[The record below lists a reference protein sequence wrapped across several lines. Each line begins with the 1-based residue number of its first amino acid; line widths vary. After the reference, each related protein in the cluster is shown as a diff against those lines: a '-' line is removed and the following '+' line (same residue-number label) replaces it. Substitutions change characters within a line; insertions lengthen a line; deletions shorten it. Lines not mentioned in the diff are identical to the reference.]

1 MKAIFAAALLTAFSL
16 GVPCFAKPS
25 SVIAPSIERQIMFA
39 AQSGE
44 KVEAFEGSF
53 SVPENRNNTKSRM
66 LTLHY
71 VRFPSTAKKP
81 GSPIIYLAGGPGGS
95 GIDTAKRERFPLFM
109 AMREFGDVIAL
120 DQRGTGASN
129 DLPNCKSSQV
139 VGNTTNI
146 SDAEYDA
153 LFGKAFR
160 ECLTFWK
167 EKAVDVYGYTT
178 KENATDLDALRKH
191 LGAKKISLWG
201 ISYGTHLA
209 MEAIKQMEPRLDK
222 IVLSS
227 AEGLEQTIKLPAR
240 TDAYFS
246 RLQDAINGQPKAKAA
261 LPDIIAM
268 IRRVHTKFEAN
279 PITLTVAT
287 KEGGTYKYLWKR
299 RDMQELASGMIA
311 DPTSASLLLQLYSSL
326 DKGDQTLLNAM
337 APRITSTN
345 ENITLRPM
353 QTLMDVASGTSAKR
367 RALIAMQAKTSL
379 LSTFLNQTVTL
390 EDVDPSLVMDD
401 KFREKPASNI
411 PVLLLSGTLDGRT
424 YIESQAEAVSGMRKR
439 QIVVVKNA
447 GHNLFMVSPEVTT
460 VIQDFMRGKNVNG
473 REINAEL
480 PDMLTAGL
488 SLSK

>member
-1 MKAIFAAALLTAFSL
+1 MKAIIAAALLISL
-16 GVPCFAKPS
+16 SAGVPCFANPS
-25 SVIAPSIERQIMFA
+25 SALALGKEKPIMFA

-44 KVEAFEGSF
+44 KVAAFEGKF
-53 SVPENRNNTKSRM
+53 TVPESRSNPKSRE

-81 GSPIIYLAGGPGGS
+81 GWPIVYLAGGPGGS

-139 VGNTTNI
+139 VGNMTNI
-146 SDAEYDA
+146 ADAEYDA

-160 ECLTFWK
+160 ECLIFWK
-167 EKAVDVYGYTT
+167 DKAVDVYGYNT
-178 KENATDLDALRKH
+178 KENAADLDALCKH

-209 MEAIKQMEPRLDK
+209 MAAIKQIEPRLDK

-240 TDAYFS
+240 TDAYFN
-246 RLQDAINGQPKAKAA
+246 RLQDAINGQPNAKAA
-261 LPDIIAM
+261 LPDIVAM
-268 IRRVHTKFEAN
+268 MRRVHAKLEAN
-279 PITLTVAT
+279 PIMLTVAT
-287 KEGGTYKYLWKR
+287 KEGESYKYLWKR

-311 DPTSASLLLQLYSSL
+311 DPASASLLLQLYSSL
-326 DKGDQTLLNAM
+326 DKDDHTLLNTM
-337 APRITSTN
+337 APRVTSTN

-353 QTLMDVASGTSAKR
+353 QTLMDVASGTSAER

-379 LSTFLNQTVTL
+379 LSTFLNQTVSM
-390 EDVDPSLVMDD
+390 EDVDPSLVLDD
-401 KFREKPASNI
+401 KFREKPVSNI